1 MTRIPWLHNRQQ
13 EMHDIAKQRYELVR
27 FSLASYGVVVKEVRA
42 RKERKKKP
50 NELKSVR
57 KKAKEQMEKQEK

>member
-1 MTRIPWLHNRQQ
+1 
-13 EMHDIAKQRYELVR
+13 MHDIAKQRYELVR

-42 RKERKKKP
+42 RKERQKQP

-57 KKAKEQMEKQEK
+57 KKAKEQMEKQKK